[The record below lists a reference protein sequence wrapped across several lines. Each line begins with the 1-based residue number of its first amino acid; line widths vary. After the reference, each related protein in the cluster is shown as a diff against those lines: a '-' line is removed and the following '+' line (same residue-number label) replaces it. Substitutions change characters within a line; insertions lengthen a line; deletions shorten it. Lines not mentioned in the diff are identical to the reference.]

1 MKIEEFKNITIANMR
16 RTGKYGAE
24 NEKLMHD
31 FKEFLKTNHLLN
43 DETTI
48 LGIALDNPAATPAEA
63 LRYDVGLI
71 ITEKLPVNLA
81 TRQIADGKYAIYDVV
96 HTKQGVLDFWQSLP
110 ERTANLP
117 VDEEKP
123 IIERYTM
130 EKTAQ
135 HLCEFCLPL
144 KR

>member
-1 MKIEEFKNITIANMR
+1 MKIEEFKNITIAYMR
-16 RTGKYGAE
+16 STGKYGAE

-135 HLCEFCLPL
+135 HFSEFCLPL

>member
-1 MKIEEFKNITIANMR
+1 M
-16 RTGKYGAE
+16 
-24 NEKLMHD
+24 
-31 FKEFLKTNHLLN
+31 N